1 VLTALQHK
9 QNCDEEPVTAEAMG
23 EGNEENQGKY
33 LKGIMKLSFKE
44 VTRPA
49 AQLKC
54 LYTSVHSLGNK
65 EKELEATMLLA
76 NHNIVVIPE
85 TGGMIL
91 MTEVWLSMTTS
102 CSEAIGEEG
111 EVGVLL
117 SAPEKK

>member
-1 VLTALQHK
+1 MK
-9 QNCDEEPVTAEAMG
+9 SYKNEPGATEAIKVSNR
-23 EGNEENQGKY
+23 ETQGKY
-33 LKGIMKLSFKE
+33 LKGIKKLSFKKS
-44 VTRPA
+44 TRQD